1 MGFRVQAVAA
11 ETKELEKGWKE
22 ASGPSQALRLHYES
36 GQIAAAGCQ
45 PMLEDVNPEV
55 FVCRSSDEALIL
67 GVESAHGASSMY
79 DIAFGTVGYSGTTA
93 KDKALCET

>member
-1 MGFRVQAVAA
+1 MGLRVEAVAA
-11 ETKELEKGWKE
+11 ETREVERGWKE
-22 ASGPSQALRLHYES
+22 ASGPSQTLRLHYQS

-55 FVCRSSDEALIL
+55 FVCRSSDEALVL

-79 DIAFGTVGYSGTTA
+79 DIAFGTVGS
-93 KDKALCET
+93 LP

>member
-1 MGFRVQAVAA
+1 MQAIAA

-55 FVCRSSDEALIL
+55 FFCRSSDEALIL

-79 DIAFGTVGYSGTTA
+79 DIAFGTVGYSAFTA
-93 KDKALCET
+93 KEKALY